1 MAPNHARKLEVP
13 GQFCDCEFV
22 QCYRLDAYDGPIDT
36 DVNEV
41 HSVQWLSLQQL
52 KHQAATCEHMFTPW
66 LLDEM
71 QRMHWLQD
79 DAVLETGTLTS
90 VS

>member
-1 MAPNHARKLEVP
+1 MQV
-13 GQFCDCEFV
+13 
-22 QCYRLDAYDGPIDT
+22 GPIDT
-36 DVNEV
+36 DVDEV
-41 HSVQWLSLQQL
+41 YSVQWMSLQQL
-52 KHQAATCEHMFTPW
+52 KSQAATCQHMFTPW

-79 DAVLETGTLTS
+79 DSALETSKLMY